1 MHSPTADQSERT
13 AVNIMCEAHS
23 VLVRC
28 HMPAIHIDTTSEQG
42 DQKSI
47 EERKVNFCHLFLS
60 CSARRRGI
68 SDVDSRP
75 APFLL
80 LGDFKHAKAL
90 VLLQQFIFGPDL
102 LPQVLQL
109 LLLLL
114 WAHTNA
120 GHGADQLP
128 HLLELVLEL
137 IQHLM
142 NILAVL
148 VHAVENRKRR
158 HYSVLLLESEQPA
171 GATVISSATRA

>member
-1 MHSPTADQSERT
+1 MHSPTADRSECT
-13 AVNIMCEAHS
+13 AVIIICEAHS
-23 VLVRC
+23 VLVQC
-28 HMPAIHIDTTSEQG
+28 HTPVIHTDTTSEQRH
-42 DQKSI
+42 QKSI
-47 EERKVNFCHLFLS
+47 KERKVNFCHLFLS
-60 CSARRRGI
+60 WSPRRGGI
-68 SDVDSRP
+68 SDLESRA

-90 VLLQQFIFGPDL
+90 VLLQQFIFGPYL

-148 VHAVENRKRR
+148 VHAAEERKWRPFN
-158 HYSVLLLESEQPA
+158 SPT
-171 GATVISSATRA
+171 GK

>member
-1 MHSPTADQSERT
+1 M
-13 AVNIMCEAHS
+13 
-23 VLVRC
+23 
-28 HMPAIHIDTTSEQG
+28 
-42 DQKSI
+42 
-47 EERKVNFCHLFLS
+47 
-60 CSARRRGI
+60 
-68 SDVDSRP
+68 DSRP
-75 APFLL
+75 VPFLL

-90 VLLQQFIFGPDL
+90 VLLQQFIFRPDL

-114 WAHTNA
+114 WAHTDA

-148 VHAVENRKRR
+148 VHAFDDVVDER
-158 HYSVLLLESEQPA
+158 
-171 GATVISSATRA
+171 